1 MNQAQ
6 PLLWEHAA
14 QRRARRRLA
23 MLLSAAQTVV
33 ADYQDTLDQLRG
45 LGAHDTEVF
54 LHHTL
59 LERAVLGAPGGQE
72 AVHLGLGGTTSG
84 AEDAG
89 DTFTPEWCDDTE
101 EQSVLGA
108 GGAQ

>member
-23 MLLSAAQTVV
+23 MLLSTAQTVV
-33 ADYQDTLDQLRG
+33 ADYQDTLDQLRAG
-45 LGAHDTEVF
+45 GAHDTEVF
-54 LHHTL
+54 LHHML
-59 LERAVLGAPGGQE
+59 LERAFLRDPGGQE
-72 AVHLGLGGTTSG
+72 ADHLGLGAPTSG
-84 AEDAG
+84 AEDAW
-89 DTFTPEWCDDTE
+89 DTPTPEWWDDTE
-101 EQSVLGA
+101 EQGVLGA